1 MYEYLKTQA
10 HVITDTCIDM
20 FCFNNV
26 IEKTGM
32 ADSPKCAYCKKFA
45 NVNVGN
51 VEECVAAAIEKG
63 E

>member
-1 MYEYLKTQA
+1 
-10 HVITDTCIDM
+10 
-20 FCFNNV
+20 V